1 MKQFLVPIVV
11 TFFHSFLWGQDVY
24 TIKPL
29 FDLNS
34 KRNELACVFA
44 EDKLIVSSTLAS
56 DKNGKGKNSIFDSSY
71 LLSWSRGTDFSDW
84 TESSRTFKRLS
95 RDVQSVTFNAH
106 DSVVYFSSATNYD
119 GAYGTSRKIYSSR
132 WNGKRWMTPVAMP
145 MNDFVSNYE
154 SPFYEPSLHMLI
166 FSSNRSG
173 GQGGM
178 DIWYVVKT
186 DFGWSDPV
194 NLGLGVNTPSDEI
207 APTYHNGDIYYATNT
222 ADTWGGFDIR
232 RAIGKNQWRTA
243 VAEGAPINSAADD
256 IRLLFLNGDR
266 AILTS
271 SRAGGM
277 GGNDLYLITREPRE
291 DEKHTMTATVECGGQ
306 PLAGRQLT
314 ITNSDHEIVSYAVTN
329 ARGALDI
336 SALKIGQA
344 YSFMIEKAMQA
355 SCNECMLVL
364 RDAEGNR
371 IKEVRFNSKGI
382 AELELLP
389 FKFSDVNPL
398 AFDDGSLLNL
408 SFDGQLYKEQPGDIG
423 RGEPITILNSV
434 GEAVAIAY
442 TNDVGKF
449 RFTKLN
455 PQMKYVMR
463 LSDSTNAA
471 HAIITDKG
479 EKIDLPVLGAEV
491 EYLRMK
497 SEDAITLINEFNDT
511 IQVCTKD
518 LFVINRIYYDFN
530 SAQLTNESHAQLDQ
544 LALIM
549 ERNQD
554 IHLELRA
561 HTDSRGEASYNL
573 ELSKQR
579 ASSAVRYVV
588 SKGISSNRFQ
598 SDGVGEGELIN
609 ECADGTYCSEPE
621 HAINRRT
628 EIRLKHKDRMEASK
642 Y

>member
-1 MKQFLVPIVV
+1 
-11 TFFHSFLWGQDVY
+11 
-24 TIKPL
+24 
-29 FDLNS
+29 
-34 KRNELACVFA
+34 
-44 EDKLIVSSTLAS
+44 
-56 DKNGKGKNSIFDSSY
+56 
-71 LLSWSRGTDFSDW
+71 
-84 TESSRTFKRLS
+84 
-95 RDVQSVTFNAH
+95 
-106 DSVVYFSSATNYD
+106 
-119 GAYGTSRKIYSSR
+119 
-132 WNGKRWMTPVAMP
+132 
-145 MNDFVSNYE
+145 
-154 SPFYEPSLHMLI
+154 
-166 FSSNRSG
+166 
-173 GQGGM
+173 
-178 DIWYVVKT
+178 
-186 DFGWSDPV
+186 
-194 NLGLGVNTPSDEI
+194 
-207 APTYHNGDIYYATNT
+207 
-222 ADTWGGFDIR
+222 
-232 RAIGKNQWRTA
+232 
-243 VAEGAPINSAADD
+243 
-256 IRLLFLNGDR
+256 
-266 AILTS
+266 
-271 SRAGGM
+271 
-277 GGNDLYLITREPRE
+277 
-291 DEKHTMTATVECGGQ
+291 
-306 PLAGRQLT
+306 
-314 ITNSDHEIVSYAVTN
+314 
-329 ARGALDI
+329 
-336 SALKIGQA
+336 
-344 YSFMIEKAMQA
+344 
-355 SCNECMLVL
+355 L

-561 HTDSRGEASYNL
+561 HTESRGEASYNL

-598 SDGVGEGELIN
+598 SDGVGECELIN